1 MKNETSVAHNQDGHH
16 LSQLDAVG
24 EGAASGD
31 GMSASGRNH
40 ISRSARCQSC
50 RLYPPEIDMA
60 PAKGLVVDYCPC

>member
-1 MKNETSVAHNQDGHH
+1 MKPKKSPVKNETSVAHNQDGHH

-24 EGAASGD
+24 E
-31 GMSASGRNH
+31 
-40 ISRSARCQSC
+40 SC